1 MIPDTKNRYLITFDY
16 SFLNQIDNILS
27 KNQIIQ
33 QTFEKNISYLIELE
47 KENENKVLS
56 SLVLVTLKQIKME
69 DAIQADEI
77 FQLLMGEEVEPR
89 RKFIEDNAVFAT
101 DLDI

>member
-1 MIPDTKNRYLITFDY
+1 MILDTKNRYLITFDY

-56 SLVLVTLKQIKME
+56 SLVLVTLKQIKIKKINLPNNDDYE
-69 DAIQADEI
+69 VGTDKPLGSKAAIDE
-77 FQLLMGEEVEPR
+77 
-89 RKFIEDNAVFAT
+89 N
-101 DLDI
+101 

>member
-56 SLVLVTLKQIKME
+56 SLVLVTLKQIKIKKINLPNN
-69 DAIQADEI
+69 DDY
-77 FQLLMGEEVEPR
+77 EVC
-89 RKFIEDNAVFAT
+89 T
-101 DLDI
+101 D

>member
-16 SFLNQIDNILS
+16 SFLNQIDNILN

-56 SLVLVTLKQIKME
+56 SLILVTLKQIKIKKINLPNN
-69 DAIQADEI
+69 DD
-77 FQLLMGEEVEPR
+77 
-89 RKFIEDNAVFAT
+89 
-101 DLDI
+101 

>member
-16 SFLNQIDNILS
+16 SFLNQIDNILN

-47 KENENKVLS
+47 K
-56 SLVLVTLKQIKME
+56 
-69 DAIQADEI
+69 
-77 FQLLMGEEVEPR
+77 
-89 RKFIEDNAVFAT
+89 
-101 DLDI
+101 

>member
-16 SFLNQIDNILS
+16 SFLNQIDNILN

-56 SLVLVTLKQIKME
+56 SLILVTLKQIKIKKINLPNN
-69 DAIQADEI
+69 DDY
-77 FQLLMGEEVEPR
+77 EVG
-89 RKFIEDNAVFAT
+89 T
-101 DLDI
+101 DKN

>member
-16 SFLNQIDNILS
+16 SFLNQIDNILN

-56 SLVLVTLKQIKME
+56 SLILVTLKQIKIKKINLPNNDDYE
-69 DAIQADEI
+69 VGTDKPLGSKAALDE
-77 FQLLMGEEVEPR
+77 
-89 RKFIEDNAVFAT
+89 N
-101 DLDI
+101 

>member
-16 SFLNQIDNILS
+16 SFLNQIDNIIS

-56 SLVLVTLKQIKME
+56 SLVLVTLKQIKIKKINLPNNDDYE
-69 DAIQADEI
+69 VGTDKPLGSKAAIDE
-77 FQLLMGEEVEPR
+77 
-89 RKFIEDNAVFAT
+89 N
-101 DLDI
+101 

>member
-56 SLVLVTLKQIKME
+56 SLVLVTLKQIKIKKINLPNNDDYE
-69 DAIQADEI
+69 VGTDKPLGSKTAIDE
-77 FQLLMGEEVEPR
+77 
-89 RKFIEDNAVFAT
+89 N
-101 DLDI
+101 

>member
-27 KNQIIQ
+27 KNKIIQ

-56 SLVLVTLKQIKME
+56 SLVLVTLKQIKIKKINLPNNDDYE
-69 DAIQADEI
+69 VGTDKPLGSKAAIDE
-77 FQLLMGEEVEPR
+77 
-89 RKFIEDNAVFAT
+89 N
-101 DLDI
+101 

>member
-1 MIPDTKNRYLITFDY
+1 MIPDAKNRYLITFDY
-16 SFLNQIDNILS
+16 SFLNQIDNILN

-56 SLVLVTLKQIKME
+56 SLVLVTLKQIKIKKINLPNNDDYE
-69 DAIQADEI
+69 VGTDKPLGSKAAIDE
-77 FQLLMGEEVEPR
+77 
-89 RKFIEDNAVFAT
+89 N
-101 DLDI
+101 

>member
-16 SFLNQIDNILS
+16 SFLNQIDNILN

-56 SLVLVTLKQIKME
+56 SLILVTLKQIKIKKINLPNNDDYE
-69 DAIQADEI
+69 VGTDKPLGSKAAIDE
-77 FQLLMGEEVEPR
+77 
-89 RKFIEDNAVFAT
+89 N
-101 DLDI
+101 

>member
-16 SFLNQIDNILS
+16 SFLNQIDNILN

-56 SLVLVTLKQIKME
+56 SLVLVTLKQIKIKKINLPNNDDYE
-69 DAIQADEI
+69 VGTDKPLGSKAAIDE
-77 FQLLMGEEVEPR
+77 
-89 RKFIEDNAVFAT
+89 N
-101 DLDI
+101 

>member
-56 SLVLVTLKQIKME
+56 SLVLVTLKQIKIKKINLPNNDDDE
-69 DAIQADEI
+69 VGTDKPLGSKAAIDE
-77 FQLLMGEEVEPR
+77 
-89 RKFIEDNAVFAT
+89 N
-101 DLDI
+101 

>member
-16 SFLNQIDNILS
+16 SFLNQIDNILN
-27 KNQIIQ
+27 KNKIIQ

-56 SLVLVTLKQIKME
+56 SLILVTLKQIKIKKINLPNNDDYE
-69 DAIQADEI
+69 VGTDKPLGSKAAIDE
-77 FQLLMGEEVEPR
+77 
-89 RKFIEDNAVFAT
+89 N
-101 DLDI
+101 